1 MKKKIILLLCFV
13 FFLSCEK
20 QDSSDSKITEYEWTT
35 KQFVFDHDG
44 LSRSYVL
51 HKPLDFVENSPLLFV
66 LHGFGSSATTIM
78 TYSQMNTLADEN
90 GFEFDWTSEAT
101 MSKSRSMFRSV
112 AALAEEFASQSESK

>member
-1 MKKKIILLLCFV
+1 MKKKVILLLCFV
-13 FFLSCEK
+13 FFISCEK
-20 QDSSDSKITEYEWTT
+20 QDSSDSEITEYEWTT

-44 LSRSYVL
+44 LSRSYIL

-90 GFEFDWTSEAT
+90 GFMVCYPQGSTLDTGQTHWNAN
-101 MSKSRSMFRSV
+101 
-112 AALAEEFASQSESK
+112 